1 MPREA
6 RRVSV
11 IPERQEY
18 TRSYEQE
25 NQRKKRVA
33 AYCRVSTEQEQQQT
47 SYEAQVEYYTQYIKS
62 NPDWEFA
69 GIYADDGITGTNLD
83 RRDNFNRLIND
94 SRRGKIDMILSK
106 SVSRFARNTVDS
118 IVTIRELKAIGVAV
132 YFETER
138 INTLESQGEMLI
150 AVLSS
155 QAQEESH
162 SISTNVTWGF
172 RRKFE
177 KGEISLN
184 YKHFMGITK
193 DIHGNYVI
201 DEKEAAIVRSIFYWY
216 LRGDS
221 CEKIKCK
228 LEERGVKT
236 ATGKENWNVT
246 TILRMI
252 SNEKYMGDAL
262 LQKTYTEDYLTHK
275 RKQNVGQRKQYYV
288 ENAIPAIIPRSI
300 FYMVQQERAKRARL
314 KGAYSSRYA
323 LTEIVVCAECGSRY
337 RRTTWSNPKRKQE
350 KRVVWRCINRLKNG
364 TKYCKD
370 SPTVPEE
377 ALHTAI
383 MKGLSEILY
392 GDDDLHFKEE
402 LKQDILNTMAD
413 LTGGT
418 TPEEIDL
425 TICNLQEELLR
436 YAGLAAKEDMNSRKY
451 DDKFRLIAKQIEQLK
466 EQKCDLEKLS
476 EKKKEHEGQIAE
488 IDKFMK
494 GIKQTDE
501 YDDVLVRQLVREI
514 RIISK
519 NRAEMELNS
528 GMMMSLT
535 L

>member
-1 MPREA
+1 MDESA
-6 RRVSV
+6 LTEKKIIE
-11 IPERQEY
+11 IPASQVPYQEQIKY
-18 TRSYEQE
+18 
-25 NQRKKRVA
+25 RKLRTC
-33 AYCRVSTEQEQQQT
+33 AYCRVSSSSDEQLHSFE
-47 SYEAQVEYYTQYIKS
+47 TQYNYYS
-62 NPDWEFA
+62 NYIQKNENWLFA
-69 GIYADDGITGTNLD
+69 GIYADDGITGTNLE
-83 RRDNFNRLIND
+83 RRDDFNRLVED
-94 SRRGKIDMILSK
+94 CRRGRIDMILTK

-118 IVTIRELKAIGVAV
+118 IVTIRELKAMGIAV

-184 YKHFMGITK
+184 YKHFMGLTK

-201 DEKEAAIVRSIFYWY
+201 DEKEAATVRYIFYWY

-221 CEKIKCK
+221 CEEIKRK

-236 ATGKENWNVT
+236 ATGKDRWNVT

-300 FYMVQQERAKRARL
+300 FYMVQQERAKRARM
-314 KGAYSSRYA
+314 KGAYSSKYA
-323 LTEIVVCAECGSRY
+323 LTELVVCAECGSRY
-337 RRTTWSNPKRKQE
+337 RRTTWSNPKRKQD
-350 KRVVWRCINRLKNG
+350 KRIVWRCINRLKNG
-364 TKYCKD
+364 TQFCKD
-370 SPTVPEE
+370 SPTIPEE
-377 ALHTAI
+377 SLHMAI

-392 GDDDLHFKEE
+392 GDDELHFKED
-402 LKQDILNTMAD
+402 LKRDILNTMAD

-418 TPEEIDL
+418 TPKEIDL
-425 TICNLQEELLR
+425 TISNLQKELLR
-436 YAGLAAKEDMNSRKY
+436 YAGLAAKEDINSRKY
-451 DDKFRLIAKQIEQLK
+451 DEKFKMIAKQIEQLK
-466 EQKCDLEKLS
+466 EQKSDLEKLG
-476 EKKKEHEGQIAE
+476 EKKKEYEGQVAE
-488 IDKFMK
+488 IDKFMDGK
-494 GIKQTDE
+494 
-501 YDDVLVRQLVREI
+501 
-514 RIISK
+514 
-519 NRAEMELNS
+519 
-528 GMMMSLT
+528 
-535 L
+535 

>member
-1 MPREA
+1 M
-6 RRVSV
+6 
-11 IPERQEY
+11 
-18 TRSYEQE
+18 
-25 NQRKKRVA
+25 
-33 AYCRVSTEQEQQQT
+33 
-47 SYEAQVEYYTQYIKS
+47 
-62 NPDWEFA
+62 
-69 GIYADDGITGTNLD
+69 
-83 RRDNFNRLIND
+83 
-94 SRRGKIDMILSK
+94 
-106 SVSRFARNTVDS
+106 DS
-118 IVTIRELKAIGVAV
+118 IVTIRELKASGVAV

-155 QAQEESH
+155 QAQEESY
-162 SISTNVTWGF
+162 SISTNVTWGV

-201 DEKEAAIVRSIFYWY
+201 DEKEAAIVRSIYYWY

-221 CEKIKCK
+221 CEEVKHK

-236 ATGKENWNVT
+236 VTGKENWNVA

-262 LQKTYTEDYLTHK
+262 LQNTYTEDYLTHK

-300 FYMVQQERAKRARL
+300 FYMVQQERARL

-323 LTEIVVCAECGSRY
+323 LTEIIVCAECGSRY

-377 ALHTAI
+377 TLHTAI

-402 LKQDILNTMAD
+402 LKRDILNTMAD

-425 TICNLQEELLR
+425 TISNLQEELLR
-436 YAGLAAKEDMNSRKY
+436 YAGLAAKEDMNSWKY
-451 DDKFRLIAKQIEQLK
+451 DDKFKLIAKKIKQLK

-488 IDKFMK
+488 IDKFME

-501 YDDVLVRQLVREI
+501 YDDVLVRQLVRGI

-519 NRAEMELNS
+519 NRAEMELNTRLL
-528 GMMMSLT
+528 MNLQI
-535 L
+535 